1 MKLKRTTKSVQSTVY
16 HEAGHAVAASV
27 QGLPTNKVTIRETQ
41 DFWGQVTHPSVLML
55 ETSGK
60 RDQNQVVRQYVI
72 MLYAGFEAE
81 RCFNPDADEAL
92 FGGDFDQAWN
102 LPREFRLPIRGCSY
116 IGDEVYQGY
125 LERLRKQAR
134 SLVRKHWGLIRIL
147 AQELLERK
155 TMTGKEVEDLIT
167 RERGEIN

>member
-1 MKLKRTTKSVQSTVY
+1 MKRTTKSVQSTVY

-92 FGGDFDQAWN
+92 SGGDFDQAWN

-116 IGDEVYQGY
+116 IGDEVYERY

-155 TMTGKEVEDLIT
+155 TMTGFKIVLFRI
-167 RERGEIN
+167 

>member
-1 MKLKRTTKSVQSTVY
+1 MPERIKRQSKQLQSTAV

-27 QGLPTNKVTIRETQ
+27 QGLPINKVTVRGTKDFMGLATQ
-41 DFWGQVTHPSVLML
+41 PSVLML

-81 RCFNPDADEAL
+81 RCFNPDADGTSS
-92 FGGDFDQAWN
+92 GGDFEQAWD
-102 LPREFRLPIRGCSY
+102 LPREFELPIRGCSY
-116 IGDEVYQGY
+116 IGDEAYQRY

-134 SLVRKHWGLIRIL
+134 SLVRKNWGLIRRL

-155 TMTGKEVEDLIT
+155 TMTGKEVENLI
-167 RERGEIN
+167 G